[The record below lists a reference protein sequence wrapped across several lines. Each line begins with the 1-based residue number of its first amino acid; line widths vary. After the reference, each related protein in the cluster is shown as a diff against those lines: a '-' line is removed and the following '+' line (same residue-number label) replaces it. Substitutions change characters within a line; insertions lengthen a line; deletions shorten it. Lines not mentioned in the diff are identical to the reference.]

1 MDVEKNEKQI
11 AAEWVQ
17 ITELVE
23 WDKNPRFNNHAVE
36 NVAVS
41 IQRFGFASPIIA
53 QKGSNRIIAGHTR
66 FKAAQKL
73 NLSFVP
79 VRYMDL
85 TDKEA
90 DALAIADNKIGELSN
105 WDESQ
110 LKELVIDLKDE
121 FEMSDLGFTEFDI
134 EKLLEHTTEWDD
146 FADEE
151 ISDSDDM
158 DENSMTAVTVF
169 VENQFKVSATEV
181 IKSALEEYGYEYKF
195 RNIE

>member
-1 MDVEKNEKQI
+1 MDIEKNETQV

-66 FKAAQKL
+66 FKAAQRL
-73 NLSFVP
+73 NLGFVP
-79 VRYMDL
+79 VRFMDL
-85 TDKEA
+85 NDKEA

-121 FEMSDLGFTEFDI
+121 FEMSDLGFTDFDI
-134 EKLLEHTTEWDD
+134 EKLLEHTTEWDN

-151 ISDSDDM
+151 ISDSDEM

-181 IKSALEEYGYEYKF
+181 IKAALEEYGYDYKF